1 MSMRDFALVALFSS
15 LTTAAVAQ
23 APKLGMHVS
32 EAEIAAWN
40 IEIAPDG
47 VNLPAGSGTA
57 AQGEKIFAEKCQVCH
72 GERGAGKPNDQL
84 VGGFGTLMTPD
95 KPAVKTVGSFW
106 PYATTLFDYTR
117 RAMPWMAPKS
127 LSDAEVYSVTAYI
140 LMLNGIIKSDAI
152 MDANS
157 LPKVA
162 MPNRD
167 GFMPFPRNPP

>member
-1 MSMRDFALVALFSS
+1 
-15 LTTAAVAQ
+15 
-23 APKLGMHVS
+23 
-32 EAEIAAWN
+32 
-40 IEIAPDG
+40 
-47 VNLPAGSGTA
+47 
-57 AQGEKIFAEKCQVCH
+57 
-72 GERGAGKPNDQL
+72 
-84 VGGFGTLMTPD
+84 
-95 KPAVKTVGSFW
+95 
-106 PYATTLFDYTR
+106 
-117 RAMPWMAPKS
+117 MPWMAPKS